1 MRAAAFPLVS
11 EAVDEMRRELWNE
24 LRRLPDDRWAK
35 DFKGSRWALLK
46 NPEDLRLL
54 EAGLR

>member
-1 MRAAAFPLVS
+1 MCAAAFHLVS
-11 EAVDEMRRELWNE
+11 EAVDEVRREPWNE

-46 NPEDLRLL
+46 NPEDRRLL
-54 EAGLR
+54 EAALR